1 MSVVVRRAAADD
13 LDPVRFVGLA
23 TWPATY
29 GAIKGARYVTRGLDE
44 YWSAE
49 AIAGSIDR
57 GDIDVAE
64 SDAGVVG
71 MVEVASVGDDLVMWK
86 LYVVP
91 AVQHTGIGPRLI
103 ASAVAR
109 AEARGCALFTEYEPE
124 NVAAGEFYAR
134 QGFEPSDPRWPDA
147 GGTWMRWA
155 RVSGSASAQS

>member
-1 MSVVVRRAAADD
+1 M
-13 LDPVRFVGLA
+13 
-23 TWPATY
+23 
-29 GAIKGARYVTRGLDE
+29 
-44 YWSAE
+44 
-49 AIAGSIDR
+49 
-57 GDIDVAE
+57 IDVAE

-91 AVQHTGIGPRLI
+91 AAQHTGIGPRLI

-134 QGFEPSDPRWPDA
+134 QGFEPSDPPWPDA

-155 RVSGSASAQS
+155 RVSGPVSTQG